1 MVGVNVI
8 SIYFIQGLFTE
19 IDPESKFIDNK
30 TQLKINKKNFLQK
43 KYLQQ
48 REVMIDKLYIN
59 EQSNKG
65 NYYINKGIKLK
76 RYYQQ

>member
-1 MVGVNVI
+1 M
-8 SIYFIQGLFTE
+8 
-19 IDPESKFIDNK
+19 FIDNK

-76 RYYQQ
+76 RYY